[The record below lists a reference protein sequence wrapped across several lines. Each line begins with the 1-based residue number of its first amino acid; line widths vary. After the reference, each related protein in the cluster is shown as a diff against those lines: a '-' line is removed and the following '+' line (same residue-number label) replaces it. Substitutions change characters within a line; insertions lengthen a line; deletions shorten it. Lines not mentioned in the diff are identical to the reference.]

1 MNNSTKLDAIDKKIL
16 LALDMD
22 ARAHESLI
30 SKKIKISKQMINYRI
45 KRLEQKGIIKSYY
58 AVIDHTKIGY
68 KLYRIALNIE
78 NAKPEKEKEIIQYLK
93 QQASWIVSTLGNWNI
108 FMAIYFKDE
117 YEFMKFWNIFY
128 QKYSYFIENKW
139 ISIMTKFANLERSF
153 ILPENKNR
161 EEMFQLGKE
170 PENRIIDEIDYKI
183 LTQLGKNA
191 RQTSL
196 EVSQN
201 INETERIV
209 RYRIKRL
216 ELQKIILGYRVFI
229 DTTLLGLKY
238 YKIFL
243 QLKDIKFADFKKI
256 NYFLTQNPNIIYIT
270 EALGGYDLEFEA
282 QFIDSIELN
291 KFINNIKNNFPLNIK
306 KINHIEYIDEYKIE
320 FFPNHP

>member
-1 MNNSTKLDAIDKKIL
+1 
-16 LALDMD
+16 
-22 ARAHESLI
+22 
-30 SKKIKISKQMINYRI
+30 
-45 KRLEQKGIIKSYY
+45 
-58 AVIDHTKIGY
+58 
-68 KLYRIALNIE
+68 
-78 NAKPEKEKEIIQYLK
+78 
-93 QQASWIVSTLGNWNI
+93 
-108 FMAIYFKDE
+108 
-117 YEFMKFWNIFY
+117 
-128 QKYSYFIENKW
+128 
-139 ISIMTKFANLERSF
+139 
-153 ILPENKNR
+153 
-161 EEMFQLGKE
+161 MFQLGKE